1 MVNNSKIRNIIKTK
15 LNRFLL
21 EHKNVQSNIFDMKNS
36 NYLDAWL
43 NIGDEDMDSY
53 YEYGIGGEHPTIQVI
68 INEVKNL
75 KFPLRIYRGI
85 STSNKNT
92 NILAEPHSSLGEN
105 ISWTTSRYVAEKF
118 GNLIYTGIIKSIDDI
133 DLEYTIQRRIMHK
146 PLDEKEIIMKDN
158 NLIKNI
164 EILKK

>member
-85 STSNKNT
+85 STSNKNA